1 MGGLFSVAGDIGWI
15 EIAKSGRKPKPKPPL
30 VPSSK
35 AAPQPSPG
43 RSPLA
48 DPRANSRADS
58 RTNSQAN
65 SRSNFL
71 DGGAKPLGLAALRED
86 GLLSPGGPSRSA
98 TRKLAGPL
106 MGRDKQMANLKA
118 LRDADNTSRRRR
130 PNLLERR
137 PRTSIVGSDID
148 PTFDD
153 HALAKPSKPW
163 WKAHTFPPMDAGGA
177 ASNRSNADYLKTV
190 GAVGDL
196 PRYTAEALETHPNGM
211 RDVADLLKQVEP
223 DTHQRIGQADLQA
236 DPVAEIRR
244 GKVGC

>member
-1 MGGLFSVAGDIGWI
+1 MGSF
-15 EIAKSGRKPKPKPPL
+15 ETPKIADLAKPGRKPGPKPPL
-30 VPSSK
+30 SQV
-35 AAPQPSPG
+35 APQPSPG

-48 DPRANSRADS
+48 DSGADF
-58 RTNSQAN
+58 RTK
-65 SRSNFL
+65 SRSGFL
-71 DGGAKPLGLAALRED
+71 DRHAKPLGQAALRED
-86 GLLSPGGPSRSA
+86 GLLNPGSPRQSA
-98 TRKLAGPL
+98 SRKLAGNL

-118 LRDADNTSRRRR
+118 LREADNTSKRRR
-130 PNLLERR
+130 PNLLERP

-148 PTFDD
+148 PTLAD
-153 HALAKPSKPW
+153 HARAKPSNPW

-177 ASNRSNADYLKTV
+177 ASNRRNADYLKTV
-190 GAVGDL
+190 GTIGDL